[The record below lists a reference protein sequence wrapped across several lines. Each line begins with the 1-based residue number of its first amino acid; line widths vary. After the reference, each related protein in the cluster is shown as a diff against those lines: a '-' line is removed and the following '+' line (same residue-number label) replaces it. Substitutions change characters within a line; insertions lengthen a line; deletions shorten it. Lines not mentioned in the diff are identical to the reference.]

1 MKLSTD
7 LLPTYFTIAMPN
19 NSHYIVATNCFNF
32 VDRGADILTVTVGD
46 SWTWGSDLDP
56 TQRLDQVY
64 GNLVSTALDSD
75 WLNLSQPGTNNF
87 FIAERVEEL
96 GQIIPQLHY
105 KKIYLICTFT
115 ETGRSFNSHHD
126 VYIDYVSWF
135 KENDIEN
142 FLAFLNAECMQ
153 RIQKVADQ
161 HNMILRTGT
170 NFVDPVGITVDFVS
184 WFRLLGITCN
194 ISACVGRTGL
204 KRLQDVEQFTDN
216 RVSYINWF
224 NKIFDLSLHV
234 DNICSSRKLVKQH
247 PTAAGHEIWAK
258 CIVESLK

>member
-19 NSHYIVATNCFNF
+19 NSHYIVATNCF
-32 VDRGADILTVTVGD
+32 
-46 SWTWGSDLDP
+46 
-56 TQRLDQVY
+56 
-64 GNLVSTALDSD
+64 
-75 WLNLSQPGTNNF
+75 
-87 FIAERVEEL
+87 
-96 GQIIPQLHY
+96 
-105 KKIYLICTFT
+105 
-115 ETGRSFNSHHD
+115 
-126 VYIDYVSWF
+126 
-135 KENDIEN
+135 
-142 FLAFLNAECMQ
+142 
-153 RIQKVADQ
+153 
-161 HNMILRTGT
+161 